1 MSSLFNNVLG
11 RIQTNKAIRDSG
23 GFVCFPWNNMP
34 KLSTI
39 LPGIQK
45 ARYVIVTANSKV
57 GKTQITDY
65 LYVLSPLDFLRAHP
79 NSGLK
84 LKIFYFSLEMSKEDK
99 LKSLLSYRLFKD
111 HNIIL
116 DPENMESQ
124 FRDYILPQDVLEKL
138 NAYRDYYD
146 WVSQHLTIID
156 HIRNPFGIYKHM
168 RNYAIANGRFYL
180 GDQVVNL
187 AADPGQLYDRY
198 VPNDPDEYVI
208 VITDHVSLLSPEQTS
223 GNTLWNAMFDFSS
236 NYCLKMRDNF
246 KYTVVN
252 VQQQA
257 MDQEKQQFTFK
268 GESITAKLKPSP
280 DGLGDCKLTGRDC
293 DLMLGLFS
301 PARYNI
307 PKYPIR
313 QEGEPA
319 YDIRLLKDNYRELS
333 VILNR
338 RGGSAKNLHLYF
350 NGACN
355 YFEELPTPESINY
368 GQYT

>member
-1 MSSLFNNVLG
+1 MSTLFNSVIGKIRN
-11 RIQTNKAIRDSG
+11 NKLIRDSG
-23 GFVCFPWNNMP
+23 GYVCFPFHNMP
-34 KLSTI
+34 KLSAI
-39 LPGIQK
+39 LPGIQQG
-45 ARYVIVTANSKV
+45 RYVIVTANSKV

-65 LYVLSPLDFLRAHP
+65 LFVLSPLEFLQANP

-124 FRDYILPQDVLEKL
+124 FQGYVLDDSILRTLES
-138 NAYRDYYD
+138 YDSYYD

-156 HIRNPFGIYKHM
+156 HIRNPYGIYKYM
-168 RNYAIANGRFYL
+168 RNYAIANGKFYL
-180 GDQVVNL
+180 GANEIDLTTN
-187 AADPGQLYDRY
+187 PNQLYDRY

-208 VITDHVSLLSPEQTS
+208 VITDHVSLLQPEQTS

-301 PARYNI
+301 PAKYQI

-313 QEGEPA
+313 QEGAPT
-319 YDIRLLKDNYRELS
+319 YDITKLRDNYRELS

-338 RGGSAKNLHLYF
+338 RGGSGKNLHLYF

-355 YFEELPTPESINY
+355 YFEELPTPENINY
-368 GQYT
+368 ERYL